1 MAIYTKGRQMRIFI
15 SGPITGTKDYLER
28 FAAAE
33 RELTRRGY
41 EVINPAKVLAVVP
54 VELSWN
60 TCMDITLALLK
71 ACDAVYML
79 KGWEQSAGATMEHI
93 NAEKLGVEIMCEK
106 EAADEFIPDDLYRVD
121 DPPPADETL

>member
-1 MAIYTKGRQMRIFI
+1 MAIFKKGRQMRIFI

-33 RELTRRGY
+33 RELSHRGY

-54 VELSWN
+54 VELSRE
-60 TCMDITLALLK
+60 TCMAVTLPLLK

-79 KGWEQSAGATMEHI
+79 KGWIGSSGATIEHTHANKVGMEI
-93 NAEKLGVEIMCEK
+93 LYEGS
-106 EAADEFIPDDLYRVD
+106 DDGRELR
-121 DPPPADETL
+121 EE

>member
-33 RELTRRGY
+33 RVLKQKGY

-54 VELSWN
+54 LELPWD
-60 TCMDITLALLK
+60 TCMAVTLPLLK
-71 ACDAVYML
+71 ACDSIYML
-79 KGWEQSAGATMEHI
+79 RGWKNSEGAIVEYTLAHHCGIEMWYQD
-93 NAEKLGVEIMCEK
+93 EKQTDYEEYVLGLSV
-106 EAADEFIPDDLYRVD
+106 
-121 DPPPADETL
+121 